1 MKDDTLQSNCHHNIG
16 YTTNKWPPAWIIWWI
31 TAQASPS
38 GSYFC
43 LLKNSAD
50 WKQVEILHPFLIS
63 LPFQVE
69 PKFYFLLARK
79 DEFPC
84 GYCLP
89 DCPDVSLA
97 VGGDDFEKQ
106 LHSSID
112 AKRGSCSN
120 WSNKR
125 EKQSALKQV
134 VFATVFRSDA
144 GKGVAALG
152 AMCRFLWASN
162 WTAKIILQAQKCNRE
177 LSVDT
182 PWDKVRH
189 KTSSQILHFF
199 WASQNLFPSGYCTLE
214 GTNHS

>member
-1 MKDDTLQSNCHHNIG
+1 MNHMMNHSTSKSFGELFLPLKKLCRF
-16 YTTNKWPPAWIIWWI
+16 K
-31 TAQASPS
+31 AS
-38 GSYFC
+38 
-43 LLKNSAD
+43 
-50 WKQVEILHPFLIS
+50 EILHPFLIS

-120 WSNKR
+120 
-125 EKQSALKQV
+125 
-134 VFATVFRSDA
+134 
-144 GKGVAALG
+144 
-152 AMCRFLWASN
+152 
-162 WTAKIILQAQKCNRE
+162 
-177 LSVDT
+177 
-182 PWDKVRH
+182 
-189 KTSSQILHFF
+189 
-199 WASQNLFPSGYCTLE
+199 
-214 GTNHS
+214 